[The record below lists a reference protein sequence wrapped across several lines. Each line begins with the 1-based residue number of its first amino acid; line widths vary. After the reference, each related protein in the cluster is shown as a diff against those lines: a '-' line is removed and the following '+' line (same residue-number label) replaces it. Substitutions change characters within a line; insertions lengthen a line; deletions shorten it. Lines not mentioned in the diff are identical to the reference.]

1 MMDDRRIADLTDL
14 DHRIRDVMLSGR
26 IKSVLPMSVI
36 DEGGRALGVYSTEGM
51 TCISDGRYAPL
62 NLLELVGRIVKMTD
76 ELKDILIYP
85 DEIVFSGKVIF
96 IDPSVR
102 MTRICVIPQ
111 NKEKVYPKENVSCLL
126 KEIKELT
133 DERGKAYMDV
143 IIDRYINGDLSTD
156 RMLGLIEELKR
167 EAGM

>member
-1 MMDDRRIADLTDL
+1 
-14 DHRIRDVMLSGR
+14 
-26 IKSVLPMSVI
+26 MS
-36 DEGGRALGVYSTEGM
+36 
-51 TCISDGRYAPL
+51 
-62 NLLELVGRIVKMTD
+62 
-76 ELKDILIYP
+76 
-85 DEIVFSGKVIF
+85 
-96 IDPSVR
+96 
-102 MTRICVIPQ
+102 RICVIPQ